1 MYFIKIIKIS
11 ERTYKIGKEVE
22 EYSFSEVK
30 DQVKDKKYNKWENI
44 DKLRGVFMIFF
55 YLNLMN

>member
-1 MYFIKIIKIS
+1 MS

-30 DQVKDKKYNKWENI
+30 DKVKDKKYNKLENI
-44 DKLRGVFMIFF
+44 DKLRGFFMIFF
-55 YLNLMN
+55 FIYI

>member
-1 MYFIKIIKIS
+1 MS
-11 ERTYKIGKEVE
+11 ERTYKIGQEGEK
-22 EYSFSEVK
+22 YSFSEVK
-30 DQVKDKKYNKWENI
+30 DQVKDKKYNKLENI